1 MARTLRRRL
10 RRLGWTTC
18 VLLLLANAGA
28 YGAAWAA
35 CRLAGR
41 PPRAALDWLGLRR
54 SGTRIPPALALPHE
68 RHLFAS
74 EDGTALESWLVASD
88 GRRGVVVLFHGYGG
102 RKTDLLREA
111 RAFRDL
117 GLDALLVDFRG
128 SGGSDGDETSIGFHE
143 AKDVRA
149 AVAYARALPGRPRV
163 LAYGVSMGAAAI
175 LKAEADGGLRADAL
189 ILECPFDRLR
199 TAVDHRFEERRLPA
213 FPMSPLLVFWGGW
226 RQGFDGFAHNPVEYA
241 RRATTPALLIGGM
254 EDPLVTPDE
263 TRSIADALGA
273 NGRLLM
279 CPGVGHAPC
288 LRGRPALWRATVST
302 FVDGVVGPAQAGG

>member
-1 MARTLRRRL
+1 MARSLRRRI

-18 VLLLLANAGA
+18 AVLLLANVGA

-41 PPRAALDWLGLRR
+41 PPRAVLDLLKVGRAGARR
-54 SGTRIPPALALPHE
+54 PPALALPHE
-68 RHLFAS
+68 RHVFTS
-74 EDGTALESWLVASD
+74 EDGTALEGWLVPSD
-88 GRRGVVVLFHGYGG
+88 ERRGVVVLFHGYGG

-117 GLDALLVDFRG
+117 GFDALLVDFRG
-128 SGGSDGDETSIGFHE
+128 SGASGGDETSIGFHE

-149 AVAYARALPGRPRV
+149 AVGYARSLPGRPRV
-163 LAYGVSMGAAAI
+163 VAYGVSMGAAAI
-175 LKAEADGGLRADAL
+175 LKAEADGALGADAL

-213 FPMSPLLVFWGGW
+213 FPMASLVVFWGGW
-226 RQGFDGFAHNPVEYA
+226 RLGFDGFAHNPVEYA
-241 RRATTPALLIGGM
+241 RRAATPALLIGGM
-254 EDPLVTPDE
+254 EDPLVTPTE
-263 TRSIADALGA
+263 TRSIAEALGA
-273 NGRLLM
+273 HGRLLM

-288 LRGRPALWRATVST
+288 LRGRPGLWRTNVSA
-302 FVDGVVGPAQAGG
+302 FVDEALGPAQAGG